1 MKLQRQTAIIHLITD
16 NEIKTQEELSDL
28 LKEAGFPATQA
39 TISRDIKELRLIKV
53 TSHDGSAHYASPDK
67 NSAKSYFTRLKN
79 VFKES
84 VIKIDQAQNLVVLK
98 TITGMANAAA
108 AAMDAMDIDKVV
120 GTIAGDDTILI
131 ILRNNA
137 DAAEFCD
144 IAGEM
149 LK

>member
-1 MKLQRQTAIIHLITD
+1 MKLQRQTAIIHLISD
-16 NEIKTQEELSDL
+16 NEIKTQEELSDM
-28 LKEAGFPATQA
+28 LKKAGFPATQA

-67 NSAKSYFTRLKN
+67 NSTKSYFSRLKN

-120 GTIAGDDTILI
+120 GAIAGDDTILI

-144 IAGEM
+144 TAGEM

>member
-1 MKLQRQTAIIHLITD
+1 MKLQRQAAIIQLIND
-16 NEIKTQEELSDL
+16 NEIKTQDELSEML
-28 LKEAGFPATQA
+28 RAAGFSATQA

-53 TSHDGSAHYASPDK
+53 TSHDGSAKYASPDK
-67 NSAKSYFTRLKN
+67 NNAKSYFTRLKN

-108 AAMDAMDIDKVV
+108 AAMDAMEIDKVV

-131 ILRNNA
+131 ILKDSN
-137 DAAEFCD
+137 DAAVFCD
-144 IAGEM
+144 TARDM